1 MRSFY
6 THLYASETHAPV
18 TTEAREE
25 CWASTPTKVSIE
37 MNIELIRE
45 LTLKEVQD
53 AITAMPK
60 DKAPGSDGIPTE
72 FFQEFTKEIAP
83 TLLQAFKAMLSTRAT
98 SKLINKGFITLI
110 PKSGDHV
117 RQTR

>member
-1 MRSFY
+1 
-6 THLYASETHAPV
+6 
-18 TTEAREE
+18 
-25 CWASTPTKVSIE
+25 

-72 FFQEFTKEIAP
+72 FF
-83 TLLQAFKAMLSTRAT
+83 
-98 SKLINKGFITLI
+98 
-110 PKSGDHV
+110 
-117 RQTR
+117 